1 MYVVIAGGGKI
12 GEYLAG
18 VLLADENDVAIIE
31 KNDAIAKRLSEDLQG
46 SVLIVNGDGC
56 ETSIQESAGV
66 HQADVFVAITGRDED
81 NLAACEIAD
90 RLYRVP
96 RCVARVNS
104 PKNLRIF
111 RRLGIECISSTS
123 LIARMIQEEATMGSM
138 TVAVALTNDDL
149 ALESVMAPRAFK
161 KNSSVEGVSALA
173 LDEHFNDGIRLVAVN
188 HGGDIE
194 VVGVSTRILPGDHV
208 ILAADTDKLDY
219 ARRVIKGL

>member
-18 VLLADENDVAIIE
+18 VLLDDGNDVALIE
-31 KNDAIAKRLSEDLQG
+31 KSEVIAKRLSENLQG
-46 SVLIVNGDGC
+46 SVLIINGDAC
-56 ETSIQESAGV
+56 ETTIQESAGV
-66 HQADVFVAITGRDED
+66 HRADVFVAITGRDED

-123 LIARMIQEEATMGSM
+123 MIARMIQEEATMGSM

-149 ALESVMAPRAFK
+149 ALESIMAPRTFK
-161 KNSSVEGVSALA
+161 RNSSETGVLA
-173 LDEHFNDGIRLVAVN
+173 LDLDEYFRDGIRLVAVN
-188 HGGDIE
+188 HGDDIE
-194 VVGVSTRILPGDHV
+194 VVGSETRIMPGDHV
-208 ILAADTDKLDY
+208 ILAADTDKLDI

>member
-90 RLYRVP
+90 RLYHVP

-149 ALESVMAPRAFK
+149 ALESVMAPRTFK

-194 VVGVSTRILPGDHV
+194 VVGVNTRILPGDHV